1 MNYISPLTSSPSTF
15 LVYHALVYSKFEFNH
30 APRHSFNKSYN
41 KSLAWAGVGL
51 GWPGLGLGLSKE
63 ISIIEVWKL
72 YGRSAA
78 IGVSKSKT

>member
-15 LVYHALVYSKFEFNH
+15 LFYHALVYSKFEFNH
-30 APRHSFNKSYN
+30 APRHSFNKSYHN

-51 GWPGLGLGLSKE
+51 GWPGLGLSKE

-72 YGRSAA
+72 YDRSAA